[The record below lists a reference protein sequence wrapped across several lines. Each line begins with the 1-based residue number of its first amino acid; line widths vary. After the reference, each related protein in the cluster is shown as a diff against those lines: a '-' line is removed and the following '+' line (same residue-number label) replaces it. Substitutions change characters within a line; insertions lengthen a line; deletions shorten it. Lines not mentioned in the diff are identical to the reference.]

1 MRVAVVGAGLA
12 GLQVARRLQA
22 AGREVR
28 LFEKARGAS
37 GRLSTRRSDQGD
49 FDHGAQYFTARS
61 PAFRRQVEDWVDR
74 GVAARWTPRVVR
86 LRDGERVAEDHASER
101 YVGLPGMSGLARD
114 LRRDLEIELGVR
126 IVSAG
131 RQTGCWTLRSEDEI
145 EYGPFSD
152 LVLAVPAP
160 QAAPLLTECP
170 ELLGLVE
177 GVPMLPCHAVMA
189 RFAEPLGVDFDAA
202 FVEHEALAWVARA
215 ASKPAREDLPCWT
228 LHSQAAWSEAH
239 LELEPGQVAHA
250 LLEALAV
257 ATGRPLPEVAFSAT
271 HRWLYARTGK
281 PLATRSIFDS
291 EKRLGLCGDWVQGD
305 RVEDAYLGAER
316 LVAEMALHGPS
327 D

>member
-1 MRVAVVGAGLA
+1 
-12 GLQVARRLQA
+12 LQVARRLQA
-22 AGREVR
+22 VGREVR
-28 LFEKARGAS
+28 IFEKARGAS
-37 GRLSTRRSDQGD
+37 GRLSTRRSDLGD

-61 PAFRRQVEDWVDR
+61 PVFRSQVEDWVGR

-86 LRDGERVAEDHASER
+86 LRSGEPVAEDRGSER

-126 IVSAG
+126 IVSADWQAG
-131 RQTGCWTLRSEDEI
+131 RWTLRSEDEV

-160 QAAPLLTECP
+160 QAVPLLAECP
-170 ELLGLVE
+170 ELLRAVE

-189 RFAEPLGVDFDAA
+189 RFGEPLDVDFDAA
-202 FVEHEALAWVARA
+202 FVESEALAWVARA
-215 ASKPAREDLPCWT
+215 ASKPGREDLPCWT

-239 LELEPGQVAHA
+239 LEMEPGQVAHA
-250 LLEALAV
+250 QLEALAV
-257 ATGRPLPEVAFSAT
+257 ATGRPLPEVSFSAT
-271 HRWLYARTGK
+271 HRWLFARTGK
-281 PLATRSIFDS
+281 PLLTRTVFDS

-305 RVEDAYLGAER
+305 RVEDAYLSAER
-316 LVAEMALHGPS
+316 LVAEMAPSGPS